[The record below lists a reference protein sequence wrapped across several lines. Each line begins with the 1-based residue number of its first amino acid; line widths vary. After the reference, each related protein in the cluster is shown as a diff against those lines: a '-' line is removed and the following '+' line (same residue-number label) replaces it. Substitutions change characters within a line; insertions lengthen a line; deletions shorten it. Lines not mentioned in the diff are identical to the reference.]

1 MNKRLIRLC
10 TGIGLLAVLASGC
23 QSTHTLE
30 GQRKNWERNPQ
41 QPVTFAVAGR
51 IPFLTTST
59 DFMKGAELAVE
70 EINAAGGVAGRTLE
84 LEPHDDEGS
93 VMKGTI
99 IAQELAKNVNL
110 SAVIG
115 HTSTH
120 VTIPVS
126 TIYEEAGMVMISPIV
141 SNSRLTQRGYANI
154 FQNIPGDDDIGRE
167 MALSAHENGLERI
180 VIYYADNEYGRGLAN
195 AFETAADDL
204 NIQVVDRATRFHE
217 DTHFRRAL
225 QKWQAMEYEAVFV
238 ADSML
243 TGKEFLFRLQE
254 AGEFPAILADA
265 GMDVDFIQTFGA
277 YGEGAVLA
285 SLVNME
291 MGGERMNQFL
301 EAFQQTHGEEP
312 DEWAVQ
318 GYETIHILA
327 EAVNRAQSPAPADV
341 AEALRVITWEGLTG
355 NIHFDSTG
363 RVAGK
368 HIYQKRVVNGRFVY
382 ELLDSE

>member
-10 TGIGLLAVLASGC
+10 AGVGLLAVLASGC
-23 QSTHTLE
+23 QSADTLE
-30 GQRKNWERNPQ
+30 GQRRTWERNPE

-51 IPFLTTST
+51 IPFLTTNT
-59 DFMKGAELAVE
+59 DFMDGALLALE

-84 LEPHDDEGS
+84 LAPYDDEAS

-99 IAQELAKNVNL
+99 IAQELSNNRSL

-126 TIYEEAGMVMISPIV
+126 TIYEDAGMLMISPIV
-141 SNSRLTQRGYANI
+141 SNSRLTQRGYGNI

-167 MALSAHENGLERI
+167 MAMYAHKQGLERI

-195 AFETAADDL
+195 AFEAAADDL
-204 NIQVVDRATRFHE
+204 NLQVVDRATRFHE

-225 QKWQAMEYEAVFV
+225 QKWQAMDYEAVFV

-254 AGEFPAILADA
+254 AGESPAILADA
-265 GMDVDFIQTFGA
+265 GMDVDFIHTFGE

-285 SLVNME
+285 SLANME
-291 MGGERMNQFL
+291 TGGARMNQFL
-301 EAFQQTHGEEP
+301 ETFQQVHGKAP

-341 AEALRVITWEGLTG
+341 AEALRMITWEGLTG